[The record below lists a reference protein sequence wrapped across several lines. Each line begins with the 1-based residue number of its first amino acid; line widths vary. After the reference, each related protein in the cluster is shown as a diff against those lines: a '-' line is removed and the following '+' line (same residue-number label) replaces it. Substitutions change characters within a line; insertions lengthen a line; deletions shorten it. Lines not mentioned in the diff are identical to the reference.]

1 MERSKEFCEKF
12 RIWTG
17 KDIENLSES
26 EQTKIINRSRNYIR
40 FRIAKSQEH
49 HVPSQ
54 HPLLTDEEKDLI
66 KTINRLKDQ
75 LALARCQ
82 FFADFY
88 DNCPKVGS
96 TLKRKPKPQPKGMV
110 TINNVDD
117 FI

>member
-1 MERSKEFCEKF
+1 MEKSKQFYEDFKN
-12 RIWTG
+12 WTG

-40 FRIAKSQEH
+40 FRIAKSEEH
-49 HVPSQ
+49 YVSSQ
-54 HPLLTDEEKDLI
+54 HPLLTEDEKNLI
-66 KTINRLKDQ
+66 KTINRLEDQ